1 MINYLD
7 IQEAVW
13 NAISSINKYT
23 VVDYIEFDGIEPPFI
38 RLGNLYFDDNSVK
51 NGEGVKAQ
59 QYINIYSTY
68 SGKKEILEM
77 MDEVSRSMAN
87 IKNIDITYIDNNMN
101 MTVKRHNVHIK
112 RGHISINLAK
122 DQLGSIDLRM
132 DKNNNKFYHAVMVFD
147 IYIY

>member
-7 IQEAVW
+7 IQEAIWKAV
-13 NAISSINKYT
+13 SSIQWYP
-23 VVDYIEFDGIEPPFI
+23 VVDYIGFDEIEPPFI

-51 NGEGVKAQ
+51 NGESVKAQ

-77 MDEVSRSMAN
+77 MDEVNRSMVN
-87 IKNIDITYIDNNMN
+87 IKNIDIAHIDSNMN
-101 MTVKRHNVHIK
+101 VTVERHDVHVK
-112 RGHISINLAK
+112 KGHISINLAK
-122 DQLGSIDLRM
+122 DQLGSIHLRM

>member
-7 IQEAVW
+7 IQDSIW
-13 NAISSINKYT
+13 NAISSINRYK
-23 VVDYIEFDGIEPPFI
+23 VVDYIEFDEIEPPFI

-51 NGEGVKAQ
+51 NGESVKAQ

-68 SGKKEILEM
+68 SGKREILEM
-77 MDEVSRSMAN
+77 MDEVNRSMVN
-87 IKNIDITYIDNNMN
+87 IKNIDIAHIDSNMN
-101 MTVKRHNVHIK
+101 VTVERHDVHVK
-112 RGHISINLAK
+112 KGHISINLAK
-122 DQLGSIDLRM
+122 DQLGSIHLRM

>member
-7 IQEAVW
+7 IQEAIW
-13 NAISSINKYT
+13 NAVSSINRYK
-23 VVDYIEFDGIEPPFI
+23 VVDYIEFDKIEPPFI

-59 QYINIYSTY
+59 PYVDIYSRYAGT
-68 SGKKEILEM
+68 KELLEM

-101 MTVKRHNVHIK
+101 MTVKRHDVHVK

-122 DQLGSIDLRM
+122 DQLGSIHLRM

>member
-7 IQEAVW
+7 IQEAIW
-13 NAISSINKYT
+13 NAVSSINKYT
-23 VVDYIEFDGIEPPFI
+23 VVDYIGFDEIEPPFI

-59 QYINIYSTY
+59 QYVNIYSTY
-68 SGKKEILEM
+68 SGKREILEM
-77 MDEVSRSMAN
+77 MDEVNRSMVN
-87 IKNIDITYIDNNMN
+87 IKNIDIAHIDSNMN
-101 MTVKRHNVHIK
+101 VTVERHDVHVK
-112 RGHISINLAK
+112 KGHISINLAK
-122 DQLGSIDLRM
+122 DQLGSIHLRM

>member
-23 VVDYIEFDGIEPPFI
+23 VVDYIGFDEIEPPFI

-59 QYINIYSTY
+59 QYVNIYSTY

-77 MDEVSRSMAN
+77 MDEVNRSMAN
-87 IKNIDITYIDNNMN
+87 IKNIDIAHIDSNMN
-101 MTVKRHNVHIK
+101 VTVERHDVHVK
-112 RGHISINLAK
+112 KGHISINLAK
-122 DQLGSIDLRM
+122 DQLGSIHLRM

>member
-7 IQEAVW
+7 IQEAIW

-23 VVDYIEFDGIEPPFI
+23 VVDYIEFDEIEPPFI
-38 RLGNLYFDDNSVK
+38 RLGNLYFDENSVK

-59 QYINIYSTY
+59 QYVNIYSTY
-68 SGKKEILEM
+68 SGKREILEM

-87 IKNIDITYIDNNMN
+87 IKNIDITYIDSDMN
-101 MTVKRHNVHIK
+101 MTVKRHDVHVK

-122 DQLGSIDLRM
+122 DQLGSIHLRM

>member
-23 VVDYIEFDGIEPPFI
+23 VVDYIEFDEIEPPFI

-68 SGKKEILEM
+68 SGKREILEM

-87 IKNIDITYIDNNMN
+87 IKNIDITYIDNDMN
-101 MTVKRHNVHIK
+101 MTVKRHDVHVK

-122 DQLGSIDLRM
+122 DQLGSIHLRM
-132 DKNNNKFYHAVMVFD
+132 DKNNNKFYHAVTVFD
-147 IYIY
+147 IYIH

>member
-7 IQEAVW
+7 IQEAIW
-13 NAISSINKYT
+13 NAVSSINRYK
-23 VVDYIEFDGIEPPFI
+23 VVDYIEFDKIEPPFI

-51 NGEGVKAQ
+51 NGESVKAQ

-68 SGKKEILEM
+68 SGKREILEM
-77 MDEVSRSMAN
+77 MDEVNRSMVN
-87 IKNIDITYIDNNMN
+87 IKNIDITHIDSDMN
-101 MTVKRHNVHIK
+101 VTVERHDVHVK
-112 RGHISINLAK
+112 KGHISINLAK
-122 DQLGSIDLRM
+122 DQLGSIHLRM

>member
-7 IQEAVW
+7 VQEAIW
-13 NAISSINKYT
+13 NAVSSINRYK
-23 VVDYIEFDGIEPPFI
+23 VVDYIEFDKIEPPFI

-51 NGEGVKAQ
+51 NGESVKAQ

-68 SGKKEILEM
+68 SGKREILEM
-77 MDEVSRSMAN
+77 MDEVNRSMVN
-87 IKNIDITYIDNNMN
+87 IKNIDIAHIDSNMN
-101 MTVKRHNVHIK
+101 VTVERHDVDVK
-112 RGHISINLAK
+112 KGHISINLAK
-122 DQLGSIDLRM
+122 DQLGSIHLRM

>member
-23 VVDYIEFDGIEPPFI
+23 VVDYIEFDEIEPPFI

-68 SGKKEILEM
+68 SGKREILEM
-77 MDEVSRSMAN
+77 MDEVNRSMAN
-87 IKNIDITYIDNNMN
+87 IKNIDIAHIDSNMN
-101 MTVKRHNVHIK
+101 VTVERHDVHVK
-112 RGHISINLAK
+112 KGHISINLAK
-122 DQLGSIDLRM
+122 DQLGSIHLRM

>member
-7 IQEAVW
+7 IQEAIW

-23 VVDYIEFDGIEPPFI
+23 VVDYIGFDEIEPPFI
-38 RLGNLYFDDNSVK
+38 RLGNLYFDENSVK

-77 MDEVSRSMAN
+77 MDEVSRSMVN
-87 IKNIDITYIDNNMN
+87 IKNIDIAHIDSNMN
-101 MTVKRHNVHIK
+101 VTVERHDVHVK
-112 RGHISINLAK
+112 KGHISINLAK
-122 DQLGSIDLRM
+122 DQLGSIHLRM

>member
-23 VVDYIEFDGIEPPFI
+23 VVDYIEFDEIEPPFI

-68 SGKKEILEM
+68 SGKREILEM
-77 MDEVSRSMAN
+77 MDEVNRSMVN
-87 IKNIDITYIDNNMN
+87 IKNIDIAHIDSNMN
-101 MTVKRHNVHIK
+101 VTVERHDVHVK
-112 RGHISINLAK
+112 KGHISINLAK
-122 DQLGSIDLRM
+122 DQLGSIHLRM

>member
-7 IQEAVW
+7 IQEAIW
-13 NAISSINKYT
+13 NAISSINKYK
-23 VVDYIEFDGIEPPFI
+23 VVDYIEFDKIEPPFI
-38 RLGNLYFDDNSVK
+38 RLGNLYFDENSVK

-68 SGKKEILEM
+68 SGKRETLEM
-77 MDEVSRSMAN
+77 MDEVNRSMVN
-87 IKNIDITYIDNNMN
+87 IKNIDIAHIDSNMN
-101 MTVKRHNVHIK
+101 VTVERHDVHVK
-112 RGHISINLAK
+112 KGHISINLAK
-122 DQLGSIDLRM
+122 DQLGSIHLRM

>member
-23 VVDYIEFDGIEPPFI
+23 VVDYIEFDEIEPPFI

-51 NGEGVKAQ
+51 NGESVKAQ
-59 QYINIYSTY
+59 QYMNIYSTY
-68 SGKKEILEM
+68 SVKREILEM
-77 MDEVSRSMAN
+77 MDEVNRSMVN
-87 IKNIDITYIDNNMN
+87 IKNIDIAHIDSNMN
-101 MTVKRHNVHIK
+101 VTVERHDVHVK
-112 RGHISINLAK
+112 KGHISINLAK
-122 DQLGSIDLRM
+122 DLLGSIDLRM
-132 DKNNNKFYHAVMVFD
+132 DNNNNKFYHAVMVFA

>member
-7 IQEAVW
+7 IQEAIW

-23 VVDYIEFDGIEPPFI
+23 VVDYIGFDEIEPPFI

-77 MDEVSRSMAN
+77 MDEVNRSMAN
-87 IKNIDITYIDNNMN
+87 IKNIDIAHIDSNMN
-101 MTVKRHNVHIK
+101 VTVERHDVHVK
-112 RGHISINLAK
+112 KGHISINLAK
-122 DQLGSIDLRM
+122 DQLGSIHLRM

>member
-7 IQEAVW
+7 IQEAIW
-13 NAISSINKYT
+13 NALSSINKYT
-23 VVDYIEFDGIEPPFI
+23 VVDYIGFDEIEPPFI

-59 QYINIYSTY
+59 QYVNIYSTY
-68 SGKKEILEM
+68 SGKREILEM
-77 MDEVSRSMAN
+77 MDEVNRSMVN
-87 IKNIDITYIDNNMN
+87 IKNIDIAHIDSNMN
-101 MTVKRHNVHIK
+101 VTVERHDVHVK
-112 RGHISINLAK
+112 KGHISINLAK
-122 DQLGSIDLRM
+122 DQLGSIHLRM

>member
-7 IQEAVW
+7 IQEAIW

-23 VVDYIEFDGIEPPFI
+23 VVDYIGFDEIEPPFI
-38 RLGNLYFDDNSVK
+38 RLGNLYFDENSVK

-77 MDEVSRSMAN
+77 MDEVNRSMVN
-87 IKNIDITYIDNNMN
+87 IKTIDVTHIDNDMN
-101 MTVKRHNVHIK
+101 ITVKRHDVHVK
-112 RGHISINLAK
+112 KGHISINLAK
-122 DQLGSIDLRM
+122 DQLGSIHLRM

>member
-1 MINYLD
+1 MSNYLD
-7 IQEAVW
+7 IQEAIW
-13 NAISSINKYT
+13 NAVSSINRYK

-38 RLGNLYFDDNSVK
+38 RLGNLYFDENSVK

-77 MDEVSRSMAN
+77 MDEVNRAITN
-87 IKNIDITYIDNNMN
+87 IKDIDISYIDNNMN
-101 MTVKRHNVHIK
+101 MVIKRHDVYVK

-122 DQLGSIDLRM
+122 DQLGSI
-132 DKNNNKFYHAVMVFD
+132 H
-147 IYIY
+147 

>member
-23 VVDYIEFDGIEPPFI
+23 VVDYIEFDEIEPPFI

-51 NGEGVKAQ
+51 NGESVKAQ

-68 SGKKEILEM
+68 SGKREILEM
-77 MDEVSRSMAN
+77 MDEVNRSMVN
-87 IKNIDITYIDNNMN
+87 IKNIDIAHIDNNMK
-101 MTVKRHNVHIK
+101 MTVERHDVHVK

-122 DQLGSIDLRM
+122 DQLGSIHLRM